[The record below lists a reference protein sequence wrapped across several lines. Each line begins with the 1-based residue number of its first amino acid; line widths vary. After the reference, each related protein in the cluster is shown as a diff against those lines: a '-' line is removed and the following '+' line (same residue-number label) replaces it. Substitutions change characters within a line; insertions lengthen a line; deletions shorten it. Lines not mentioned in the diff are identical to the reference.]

1 MNPVPLFLIIVTLPL
16 LLGGCGVEDESTTE
30 TKPPEIEKEALPQIP
45 DKVTKEFVMDL
56 WSQPND
62 ETDINKEVKAHVE
75 KSGIWKISRKTG
87 PNKDQ
92 LDNNGESEMILKFS
106 NRRYA
111 VWKMANNK
119 SYSYSAMTYDFEKE
133 QYHRWEF
140 GGLAGN
146 NYTAEY
152 YGKLLDGN
160 LMEWESV
167 IFPYDGEKMRTKEI
181 SKTTERI
188 EMTAEIS
195 KDGKIVMAG
204 KSIITWSE
212 GLTPEKDKAINN

>member
-1 MNPVPLFLIIVTLPL
+1 MKPL
-16 LLGGCGVEDESTTE
+16 LLIVIAILAAGCGGKDESTTE
-30 TKPPEIEKEALPQIP
+30 TKPPEIEKEALPPIP
-45 DKVTKEFVMDL
+45 DKVTKEFVMNL

-62 ETDINKEVKAHVE
+62 ETDIIKEVKAHVE